1 MNNIKEKLKEVTK
14 RSDAEVAIIDDI
26 LNSHVLIG
34 KNNKDKIVADFM
46 EKLNLN
52 YEEADTLYNQ
62 CSEIIVKGIFKR
74 K

>member
-1 MNNIKEKLKEVTK
+1 MNNIKEKLKELTN
-14 RSDAEVAIIDDI
+14 RSDEEVIIIDEI
-26 LNSHVLIG
+26 LNNHFIIG
-34 KNNKDKIVADFM
+34 KINKEKIVADFK

-52 YEEADTLYNQ
+52 DEESDNLYNQ